1 MLNQITTTAAAKIVN
16 FLEAFCFL
24 TLDFFAVVFF
34 ATTFLLC
41 FGFAAGLT

>member
-1 MLNQITTTAAAKIVN
+1 MPSQITTTATAMNVN

-24 TLDFFAVVFF
+24 TLGFFAAVFF